1 MKLLSSLIILALV
14 TALESHPAKWTLD
27 LDEACTHL
35 QYAFMELSANEVPPE
50 CLVDVADIFDDNQ
63 AYGCEAARSNLRQ
76 SMQQCMYGPYGKGM
90 FDMAHCLAEFLKAVR
105 KFNIIFLPSH

>member
-1 MKLLSSLIILALV
+1 MLLISLVVLALLSG
-14 TALESHPAKWTLD
+14 LESHPAKWTPD
-27 LDEACTHL
+27 LDMACKQL
-35 QYAFMELSANEVPPE
+35 QYAFMELSDNEVPQE

-90 FDMAHCLAEFLKAVR
+90 FDMAHCLAEFLNRV
-105 KFNIIFLPSH
+105 